1 MDKRYII
8 KQSMWRYL
16 RDCHCLTIEGKECDE
31 EVDCLELMGNKLY
44 YDEGN
49 EEIKV
54 INGLDGRE
62 YFWSE
67 LNEDEQNQLIDAFED
82 YYTTYKD

>member
-16 RDCHCLTIEGKECDE
+16 RDCYCETECF
-31 EVDCLELMGNKLY
+31 ELMGNKLY

-49 EEIKV
+49 EEPKL

-82 YYTTYKD
+82 YYTTYKN